1 MHNNGAGEFND
12 ASSSLHLIKHPIN
25 NNVSSDFDN
34 DGDIDL
40 ILLQNN
46 NSIVLR
52 NDGGNLNNYLKVRL
66 AGLRAGSSKNNYFGI
81 GSKLEL
87 KAGGLY
93 QMRSVSRAV
102 SHFGIGDRL
111 SHIHISEPTRLLSI
125 E

>member
-12 ASSSLHLIKHPIN
+12 ASSSLPLIKHPQIKLYQ
-25 NNVSSDFDN
+25 SDFDN

-66 AGLRAGSSKNNYFGI
+66 TEFA
-81 GSKLEL
+81 
-87 KAGGLY
+87 
-93 QMRSVSRAV
+93 SR
-102 SHFGIGDRL
+102 
-111 SHIHISEPTRLLSI
+111 
-125 E
+125 